1 MRLRGWNGLAPAA
14 AALIGALA
22 LACGS
27 DQEPAGGAAPAAST
41 TAPAAVKPAEPAA
54 PPAASPAPGGS
65 DAERQAGQ
73 IFATR
78 CATCHGPEGRGDGPG
93 AAGLDPKPRNYH
105 DATWQASVRD
115 EHLAKIIVQGGGA
128 VGRSPLMPPN
138 PDLVGKPDV
147 VAALVKQIRSLAKP

>member
-1 MRLRGWNGLAPAA
+1 MRGWNGLAPAA

-27 DQEPAGGAAPAAST
+27 EQQPAGGAAPAAPT
-41 TAPAAVKPAEPAA
+41 TAPAPAEPAT
-54 PPAASPAPGGS
+54 PPAASPASGAAN
-65 DAERQAGQ
+65 AERQASQ

-115 EHLAKIIVQGGGA
+115 EHLAKIIVNGGAA